1 MTLYERTIEISKKR
15 GISLKTLAR
24 EAGLAE
30 NSIYDWKKSTP
41 KADNLQ
47 KVADVLNVSTDYLLG
62 RSNELH
68 LTKSNEQNTNSPQLR
83 RIARRSDIVNVAN
96 NMVDLDKQQIDALGS
111 MVSAFLKSKKN
122 D

>member
-15 GISLKTLAR
+15 GISLKNLAR

-96 NMVDLDKQQIDALGS
+96 NMVDLDQQQIDALGS